1 MHWAPALSAQVAAV
15 CAHQLPGALQT
26 HLPNARAPIKPG
38 PWPIFLRTAVS
49 RDPPPPLTCDPSC
62 GRGVGRE
69 ADATGA
75 SRGGLMFGP
84 LCLSRSGSGRGH
96 GVRLTPG
103 AGCATTASVA
113 CCRHQNKPASN
124 KSHRVFFFSTRFVNI
139 CLGF

>member
-1 MHWAPALSAQVAAV
+1 MSAQVSAV
-15 CAHQLPGALQT
+15 SAHQLPGASQT
-26 HLPNARAPIKPG
+26 HLPNARAPIMPG

-49 RDPPPPLTCDPSC
+49 RDPPLTCDPSC

-75 SRGGLMFGP
+75 SRGGLILGP

-103 AGCATTASVA
+103 AGGATTASVA

-124 KSHRVFFFSTRFVNI
+124 KSQVGPFFFFSTRFVNI
-139 CLGF
+139 RPRFDD